1 MPHMKQVFAYVSA
14 QVGAWS
20 RSKAIPARHA
30 RSYPLPSQILLLG
43 LGFGILTGLAETM
56 ESFLE
61 SYFLRHMTVFNMD
74 MLWMTPLADA
84 LIFLAVAGLLAL
96 IAQLYPR
103 RITLFISIL
112 IFSALSIWS
121 LLLMV
126 RSLHPAAGLVLAAG
140 LGVQIARVVSNQQA
154 RFVALRNAM
163 GRRIRPQGNTESAI
177 PESAPRASDNTTLFT
192 RRQFLVVAGASL
204 AGLTIGVR
212 GGKALSEA
220 NTLANLPLTS
230 STLPNVLLIVLDTVR
245 AQNLGL
251 YGYARATSPNLE
263 RWAKQG
269 VVFDWA
275 LSNAPWTLPSHSS
288 FFTGKFPHQL
298 SANWTS
304 PLDGTYPT
312 LAEMLSKRGYET
324 AGFVA
329 NLVYASAEHG
339 LARGF
344 SRYEDYPISLGQFL
358 FGSTLAQRA
367 SDQPIVRRLTG
378 FDDILDRKSARDIRS
393 SFQSWLDARDT
404 KRPFFAF
411 LNFYDAHEPYLAPMP
426 FAEMFGPRPKNRN
439 FEYMGAEVERP
450 AKWTMTPAE
459 SQAELDQYDAT
470 LAYLDYELGVLH
482 QQLAARNL
490 LDNTLV
496 IITSDH
502 GEQFGEHGL
511 FSHGNS
517 LYVQSLHVPLMI
529 SFPGRVPSAQRI
541 AHPVSLRDLPATVL
555 EFAQSDQARAFGN
568 SLTRLWSPSRAS
580 VVPEAPLLAEVTQGF
595 GENWYPN
602 AKGDMRSL
610 LFGMQHFIQ
619 NGDGKL
625 QVYDLARDPLEQN
638 ELDPAEWA
646 LTFKQF
652 NNWLATMLKR
662 S

>member
-1 MPHMKQVFAYVSA
+1 MKQVFAYVSA

-20 RSKAIPARHA
+20 RPKAMPAGHT
-30 RSYPLPSQILLLG
+30 RSYPLPSQILLFG
-43 LGFGILTGLAETM
+43 LGFGILTGLAEVI

-61 SYFLRHMTVFNMD
+61 SYSLRHMTVFNVD
-74 MLWMTPLADA
+74 MLWMTPVADA

-96 IAQLYPR
+96 IARWYPR
-103 RITLFISIL
+103 RITLFII
-112 IFSALSIWS
+112 IWVFSALSIWS

-126 RSLHPAAGLVLAAG
+126 HSLHPAAGLVLAAG
-140 LGVQIARVVSNQQA
+140 LGVQIARGVSNWQA
-154 RFVALRNAM
+154 RFVALRDAL
-163 GRRIRPQGNTESAI
+163 GKHIRPQGNPELAI
-177 PESAPRASDNTTLFT
+177 PESVPRAPDNTTLFT

-204 AGLTIGVR
+204 AGLTMGVR
-212 GGKALSEA
+212 GWKALSEA
-220 NTLANLPLTS
+220 NTLANLPMTS
-230 STLPNVLLIVLDTVR
+230 SALPNVLLIVLDTVR

-269 VVFDWA
+269 VVFDWT

-298 SANWTS
+298 SANWTT
-304 PLDGTYPT
+304 PLDATYAT

-358 FGSTLAQRA
+358 FGSTLVQRA

-378 FDDILDRKSARDIRS
+378 FDDILSRKSAKDIRG
-393 SFQSWLDARDT
+393 SFQQWLDGRDAR
-404 KRPFFAF
+404 RPFFAF
-411 LNFYDAHEPYLAPMP
+411 LNFYDAHEPYLPPMP
-426 FAEMFGPRPKNRN
+426 FAEMFGARPKNRN

-450 AKWTMTPAE
+450 AKWNMSPAE
-459 SQAELDQYDAT
+459 RQAEWDQYDAA
-470 LAYLDYELGVLH
+470 LAYLDYELGGLH
-482 QQLAARNL
+482 EHLAARNL

-502 GEQFGEHGL
+502 GEQLGEHGL

-517 LYVQSLHVPLMI
+517 LYVQNLHVPLML

-541 AHPVSLRDLPATVL
+541 ARPVSLRDLPATIL

-568 SLTRLWSPSRAS
+568 SLTRFWDSSHAMRE
-580 VVPEAPLLAEVTQGF
+580 PEAPLLAEVTQGF

-619 NGDGKL
+619 NGDGTL
-625 QVYDLARDPLEQN
+625 QVYDLARDPLEQK
-638 ELDPAEWA
+638 ELDPQDWA
-646 LTFKQF
+646 LSYQQF
-652 NNWLATMLKR
+652 DKWLQRMLKG
-662 S
+662 